1 MVFSFALFN
10 REIVDAGDTP
20 LHQSVLIKFPV
31 LVAIAAEP
39 VPRVV
44 MPLVSEADSD
54 AVAVKSPELFDEAIV
69 QFIVPFA
76 GKKFYDGLSPRQKL

>member
-1 MVFSFALFN
+1 
-10 REIVDAGDTP
+10 
-20 LHQSVLIKFPV
+20 
-31 LVAIAAEP
+31 
-39 VPRVV
+39 